1 MAVPPGMRT
10 QEFFRSAQDP
20 ATAESDLIG
29 RINAGAALVNYA
41 GHGSVQLWDGLLQT
55 ADVSGL
61 TNGSR
66 LPVFVNMTCLNA
78 LFQDP
83 RLESLGTSL
92 LLAASGG
99 AVAVWSSATS
109 PDATDEDTANR
120 VFVGSLSEGA
130 LGDAVIRAKAAVT
143 DPDVRIA
150 ETLLGDPSLFGT
162 PARPRRGGATTTPV
176 PERLDVETIARKVP
190 GVSGSCSID
199 APLGVRTGPPLFLL
213 ASAGAVFGWRR
224 ARRARSER
232 APR

>member
-1 MAVPPGMRT
+1 
-10 QEFFRSAQDP
+10 
-20 ATAESDLIG
+20 
-29 RINAGAALVNYA
+29 
-41 GHGSVQLWDGLLQT
+41 
-55 ADVSGL
+55 
-61 TNGSR
+61 

-92 LLAASGG
+92 LLAEGGG

-120 VFVGSLSEGA
+120 VFVGSLAEGA
-130 LGDAVIRAKAAVT
+130 LGDAVIRAKTAVT

-162 PARPRRGGATTTPV
+162 PSRPRRGWAAAATSLTERVDVVVREAPGPSGA
-176 PERLDVETIARKVP
+176 
-190 GVSGSCSID
+190 CSID
-199 APLGVRTGPPLFLL
+199 APRGVRTGPPLLLL

-224 ARRARSER
+224 RARRARSAR
-232 APR
+232 